1 MEQEKKLGHFEQD
14 PMTTEVV
21 NEGQWGVFPYDDLV
35 EKSDEEQEAIIDG
48 WKKRVVSEFAERL
61 LEEGFIDIDV
71 NHPTG
76 EDGTSDTS
84 KVMVSA
90 TIYVRKKGAEIHG
103 GKTRFVREKKEE

>member
-1 MEQEKKLGHFEQD
+1 
-14 PMTTEVV
+14 MTTEVV

-71 NHPTG
+71 NHPVG

-90 TIYVRKKGAEIHG
+90 TIYVRKKGAEIQG
-103 GKTRFVREKKEE
+103 GKTRFVRPKKED